1 MFTGEEYY
9 GKYVDLHEEYEKYVN
24 LPHIYRVDYITYL
37 GSFYNFKEIGM
48 DTKMTSVAV
57 FFVSDSRHILTIY
70 LLFWI
75 TLLPFVIDL
84 SHSSMWMD

>member
-37 GSFYNFKEIGM
+37 GSFYNFKDIGM
-48 DTKMTSVAV
+48 DTKMTSV
-57 FFVSDSRHILTIY
+57 D
-70 LLFWI
+70 
-75 TLLPFVIDL
+75 VIDSL
-84 SHSSMWMD
+84 DYRRIRIT